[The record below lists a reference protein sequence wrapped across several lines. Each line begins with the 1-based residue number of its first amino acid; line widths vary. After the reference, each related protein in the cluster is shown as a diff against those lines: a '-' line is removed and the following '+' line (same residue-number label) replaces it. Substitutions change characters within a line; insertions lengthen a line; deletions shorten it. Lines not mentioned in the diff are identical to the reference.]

1 MTLVLSLA
9 LMSSSTCYLLF
20 ITVPSKGPNISHI
33 ETSSHE
39 FKVTWNK
46 LSDDQSNGKIIKYQV
61 CYQEG
66 SNVAPPN
73 CSTHKNETGTNN
85 TMTNLTEL
93 DAATTYSVAVR
104 AVNKVGE
111 GPFGNTFTARTN
123 ESG

>member
-20 ITVPSKGPNISHI
+20 ITVPSKGPNISHV
-33 ETSSHE
+33 ETSSDKLE
-39 FKVTWNK
+39 VTWNI
-46 LSDDQSNGKIIKYQV
+46 LSDDEANGKIIKYQV

-66 SNVAPPN
+66 SNAAPPT
-73 CSTHKNETGTNN
+73 CSSHNNETGADN
-85 TMTNLTEL
+85 TMTNLTGL

-104 AVNKVGE
+104 AVNEVGE